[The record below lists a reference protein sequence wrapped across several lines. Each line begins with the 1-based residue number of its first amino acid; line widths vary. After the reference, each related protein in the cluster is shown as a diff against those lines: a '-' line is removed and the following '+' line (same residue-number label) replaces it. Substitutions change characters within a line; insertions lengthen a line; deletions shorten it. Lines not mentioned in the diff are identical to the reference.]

1 MGYILKTQNNVV
13 DRVVIKL
20 LQFSAFIRQVEDN
33 LFIGFG
39 CVVKIMHNIPECII
53 RCNAGASDVMRD
65 FYDNKKNTLEG

>member
-39 CVVKIMHNIPECII
+39 CVVKIMHNI
-53 RCNAGASDVMRD
+53 
-65 FYDNKKNTLEG
+65 